1 MRLPLGK
8 GMLTRA
14 SALAAILALGVFSAR
29 LSGAEAQVG
38 PWPTVAQP
46 LTDRPSPQSSQKAAA
61 AQGRPD
67 DSAKLRAS
75 AKSSSR
81 AAAKKPAGA
90 FAGLVQVKKLPALPE
105 ASQPPLLLPQQ
116 REGRE
121 TRTSPD
127 DQAPAQSLPAPHAE
141 GLRPSLPAP
150 SEPPL
155 SPPPAAVP
163 GGTPAA
169 APAVAP
175 DSAPALSPAPEQAAA
190 PLPPLSAAV
199 RAALEARAR
208 EDQARAVA
216 ASRRR
221 EHAAV
226 AAFYAA
232 RDFAPLW
239 SHDGAANP
247 GVESALQRLARAS
260 EDALTIKS
268 LPVRFAANGSDEE
281 IAASDI
287 ALSDAVVAYGRQ
299 ATGSRVDPHAI
310 SPLIGARPEV
320 ADPSVI
326 LANVST
332 AGSEAGAVLRNFNPP
347 QKAYEALRQKLAELR
362 SERAPIARGAAIPNG
377 PTLKVGMRD
386 PRVPLIR
393 AKLSLDGE
401 LSFDGDDYSPNKDLV
416 YDTRVASAIAD
427 FQRANGLPGSG
438 QLTPRTIAL
447 LSGGEPAQLEAEII
461 ANMERWRWMPR
472 DLGDSRI
479 EVNIPDFEVA
489 VIDNGEVVQRNRVV
503 VGKEDT
509 PTPVFSNKMQFLI
522 VNPYW
527 NVPRS
532 IVRKEMMPKLAADPH
547 YLHRLGYETIW
558 RDGQLTVRQPPG
570 ERNALG
576 KIKFMFPNDY
586 AVYLHDTPSRAL
598 FSSEKRAFSHGCVRV
613 DDPFLFAQAV
623 LGKGW
628 SEQRIKKL
636 IGGKERY
643 VNLAR
648 PLPISSRIFH
658 RRGRRL
664 RAPARARRHLWLFA
678 QGEGGAGA

>member
-1 MRLPLGK
+1 
-8 GMLTRA
+8 
-14 SALAAILALGVFSAR
+14 
-29 LSGAEAQVG
+29 
-38 PWPTVAQP
+38 
-46 LTDRPSPQSSQKAAA
+46 
-61 AQGRPD
+61 
-67 DSAKLRAS
+67 
-75 AKSSSR
+75 
-81 AAAKKPAGA
+81 
-90 FAGLVQVKKLPALPE
+90 
-105 ASQPPLLLPQQ
+105 
-116 REGRE
+116 
-121 TRTSPD
+121 
-127 DQAPAQSLPAPHAE
+127 
-141 GLRPSLPAP
+141 
-150 SEPPL
+150 
-155 SPPPAAVP
+155 
-163 GGTPAA
+163 
-169 APAVAP
+169 
-175 DSAPALSPAPEQAAA
+175 
-190 PLPPLSAAV
+190 
-199 RAALEARAR
+199 
-208 EDQARAVA
+208 
-216 ASRRR
+216 
-221 EHAAV
+221 
-226 AAFYAA
+226 
-232 RDFAPLW
+232 
-239 SHDGAANP
+239 
-247 GVESALQRLARAS
+247 
-260 EDALTIKS
+260 
-268 LPVRFAANGSDEE
+268 
-281 IAASDI
+281 
-287 ALSDAVVAYGRQ
+287 VVAYGRQ

-332 AGSEAGAVLRNFNPP
+332 AGSDAGAVLKNFNPP

-362 SERAPIARGAAIPNG
+362 SARAPIARGAAIPNG

-386 PRVPLIR
+386 PRVPLVR

-401 LSFDGDDYSPNKDLV
+401 LSFDGDDYSPDKDLV

-438 QLTPRTIAL
+438 QLTARTIAL
-447 LSGGEPAQLEAEII
+447 LSGGEPARLEAEII

-472 DLGDSRI
+472 EMGDSRI
-479 EVNIPDFEVA
+479 EVNIPDFEAAIVE
-489 VIDNGEVVQRNRVV
+489 NGEVVQRNRVV
-503 VGKEDT
+503 VGKEET

-576 KIKFMFPNDY
+576 QIKFMFPNDY

-598 FSSEKRAFSHGCVRV
+598 FSNEKRAFSHGCVRV

-648 PLPISSRIFH
+648 PLPIHLEYFTAEVDAF
-658 RRGRRL
+658 GRL
-664 RAPARARRHLWLFA
+664 RVRDDIYGYSHKVKAALGL
-678 QGEGGAGA
+678 EG

>member
-1 MRLPLGK
+1 MRLRLEK
-8 GMLTRA
+8 RKLTRA
-14 SALAAILALGVFSAR
+14 PALAAMLTLAAFFAA
-29 LSGAEAQVG
+29 LSGAVAPQAQAG
-38 PWPTVAQP
+38 PWPVTEQSQSVSVAP
-46 LTDRPSPQSSQKAAA
+46 PDAPKVAAEPGRRHEPDGPGAKPA
-61 AQGRPD
+61 AQST
-67 DSAKLRAS
+67 SA
-75 AKSSSR
+75 R
-81 AAAKKPAGA
+81 AAAKMPAVPA
-90 FAGLVQVKKLPALPE
+90 LAQAKKLPAAPAPILPLSPRQE
-105 ASQPPLLLPQQ
+105 RAP
-116 REGRE
+116 EI
-121 TRTSPD
+121 RTAPD
-127 DQAPAQSLPAPHAE
+127 DPAQGSPAE
-141 GLRPSLPAP
+141 DTDRLRPPVLAP
-150 SEPPL
+150 SERL
-155 SPPPAAVP
+155 SPPTDAP
-163 GGTPAA
+163 GETPAA
-169 APAVAP
+169 APDP
-175 DSAPALSPAPEQAAA
+175 APALSPAPEQAAE
-190 PLPPLSAAV
+190 PPLAPINAAV
-199 RAALEARAR
+199 KAALEARAR
-208 EDQARAVA
+208 EDQARPA
-216 ASRRR
+216 AAERRK
-221 EHAAV
+221 EHEAV

-239 SHDGAANP
+239 SRDGAANP
-247 GVESALQRLARAS
+247 QVESALQRLARAS
-260 EDALTIKS
+260 EDALTIKN
-268 LPVRFAANGSDEE
+268 LPVPFAANGSDEE
-281 IAASDI
+281 IAAFDI

-299 ATGSRVDPHAI
+299 ATGSRVDPRAI

-326 LANVST
+326 LAKVST
-332 AGSEAGAVLRNFNPP
+332 AGAGAGAVLKNFNPP

-362 SERAPIARGAAIPNG
+362 SARAPIARGAAIPNG

-393 AKLSLDGE
+393 AKLSLDGA
-401 LSFDGDDYSPNKDLV
+401 LSWGRDDDSSDKDLV
-416 YDTRVASAIAD
+416 YDRRVAAAIAD
-427 FQRANGLPGSG
+427 FQRANGLPRSG
-438 QLTPRTIAL
+438 QLTARTVAL
-447 LSGGEPAQLEAEII
+447 LSGGEPAQFEAEII

-489 VIDNGEVVQRNRVV
+489 VIDNGEVVLRNRVV
-503 VGKEDT
+503 VGKEET

-558 RDGQLTVRQPPG
+558 RGGQLTVRQPPG

-586 AVYLHDTPSRAL
+586 AVYLHDTPARSL

-648 PLPISSRIFH
+648 PLPIYLEYFTAEIDAF
-658 RRGRRL
+658 GRL
-664 RAPARARRHLWLFA
+664 RVRDDIYGYSHKVKAALGL
-678 QGEGGAGA
+678 EG